1 MVFHR
6 RSGRMSLRPIN
17 RIKHVIDSQ
26 FATAVGTQVNV
37 DLASTT
43 DTPTLAVANSVE
55 TGSKING
62 IYLKVEISPTS
73 EAALANAYFFL
84 YKNVGGNTTAPI
96 ANVVGTS
103 DNKRFVFHQEM
114 VMNGD
119 SVNKNPRTVF
129 NGVIAIPR
137 GYRANRPND
146 LLQAFF
152 LSPGITANWCIQC
165 HYKEFR

>member
-1 MVFHR
+1 MVFR
-6 RSGRMSLRPIN
+6 RRFSNQSLRPIN

-26 FATAVGTQVNV
+26 FATAVATQANL
-37 DLASTT
+37 DIASTT
-43 DTPTLAVANSVE
+43 DTPTLGVANSVE

-73 EAALANAYFFL
+73 EAALANAYMFL
-84 YKNVGGNTTAPI
+84 YKNVGGNTTAPQ

-129 NGVIAIPR
+129 NGVIAIPK

-146 LLQAFF
+146 LLQLYF
-152 LSPGITANWCIQC
+152 LTPGITANWCVQC

>member
-1 MVFHR
+1 MPFRR
-6 RSGRMSLRPIN
+6 RSSRMSLHPVN

-26 FATAVGTQVNV
+26 FATAIGTQANL
-37 DLASTT
+37 DLAATT
-43 DTPTLAVANSVE
+43 DTPTLAVRESVE

-73 EAALANAYFFL
+73 EGSLANAYIFL
-84 YKNVGGNTTAPI
+84 YKNVGGNTTAPQ
-96 ANVVGTS
+96 ANAVGLS

-146 LLQAFF
+146 LLQLYF
-152 LSPGITANWCIQC
+152 LTPGITANWCVQS